1 MDDADPVGFIGLGHM
16 GEPIALNLLRAG
28 RRLVVWTRRAERVH
42 ELVRAGATGASG
54 VGEVLDRCEVVLLML
69 ADAASLEEVLGWDGT
84 GFAHP
89 LAGRT
94 LVNLGTVSTTSA
106 SAFHARVRDAGGRY
120 VEAPVSGSRVPA
132 QRGELV
138 VMLAGDGDLDP
149 VERLLAPTSRSVVR
163 CGAVP
168 AATATKLS
176 VNAFL
181 VSLVTALAESVHL
194 AERSGVDLD
203 VLHRVLDSG
212 PMASAVS
219 RMRLAAMLERDYA
232 PQTAIDDVA
241 RNCRLVLDLAEAAG
255 TTAPM
260 ARQSHEL
267 YARSSDLGFGTDDMA
282 AVVEALRSEP

>member
-1 MDDADPVGFIGLGHM
+1 MDDVDPVGFIGLGHM

-28 RRLVVWTRRAERVH
+28 RRLVVWTRRSERVQQ
-42 ELVRAGATGASG
+42 LVRAGATGADD
-54 VGEVLDRCEVVLLML
+54 VGEVLARCEVVLLML
-69 ADAASLEEVLGWDGT
+69 ADATALEEVLGWDGT
-84 GFAHP
+84 GFAQP
-89 LAGRT
+89 LTGRT
-94 LVNLGTVSTTSA
+94 LVNLGTVSTA
-106 SAFHARVRDAGGRY
+106 SAMALHARVREAGGRY
-120 VEAPVSGSRVPA
+120 LEAPVSGSRVPA

-138 VMLAGDGDLDP
+138 VMLAGDGDLGP
-149 VERLLAPTSRSVVR
+149 VERLLAPTSRTVVR

-194 AERSGVDLD
+194 AERSGVDLE

-212 PMASAVS
+212 PMASPVS
-219 RMRLAAMLERDYA
+219 RLRLAAMLERDYA

-241 RNCRLVLDLAEAAG
+241 RNCRLVLELADAAG

-267 YARSSDLGFGTDDMA
+267 YARSSDLGFGADDMA
-282 AVVEALRSEP
+282 AVVEALRIAP